1 MLPIFLDFEFNRTA
15 EKEVNL
21 ICGAIGF
28 KDEAGCYCTEVID
41 LRNEFGRGSLRAFL
55 LEKCETHRLVS
66 YSVEAEARALMSL
79 DLDPSE
85 FRWIDLY
92 LEYKM
97 LLNHS
102 DMYAYGNQLIDG
114 KAKVT
119 RKPQNRWEYIAD
131 ESTAGESHDKAS
143 SSLAAACYKL
153 LNVEIDTDHKDE
165 IRSLI
170 IDADPRRIDESI
182 DVILKYCESDIK
194 HLPALAA
201 AITKAVI
208 ALYNGALSVNRYIE
222 EAENRARY
230 SVSTAKMVSRGYP
243 IDEVAARAFTHNVPE
258 ILGACKEDINSQ
270 TRDKLGFD
278 LFDEWGAMRQKPMQ
292 DYIAAR
298 YCDWPVSPKTRRPSL
313 KEEVLSRRTSARHYY
328 GPDPVDQLLR
338 FARLKQSLN
347 GFLPPRKGKKTFW
360 EFVGSDSRVR
370 PYYNI
375 FGSQSSRS
383 QPSSTSFIHLKSAW
397 MRYLVQPVPGKMIV
411 GLDFAS
417 EEFLIAALVSKDAEM
432 VNTYLSGDPYLGFAK
447 ASGQAPASATRETHG
462 AVRDINKPA
471 VLGILYKMGPDTL
484 AKRIS
489 DSLGKPFASED
500 AFDLIRLFE
509 TTYSDYSDWCKEQ
522 LSKYETQKF
531 LRLPDGWT
539 MWGDND
545 NWRSA
550 VNFGIQGTGGVVMRE
565 AVYECENRGIDVVFT
580 LHDALYA
587 EFDLGD
593 WKAVEGFAEAMI
605 LGFGKAVGY
614 GEGIARIRPPVMI
627 RLDGAV
633 WGYGLPDDK
642 KEIVCAPLGI
652 ETRVPVKVSERYID
666 GRSKSDFEKF
676 KKYMDFESIF

>member
-1 MLPIFLDFEFNRTA
+1 MA
-15 EKEVNL
+15 M
-21 ICGAIGF
+21 G
-28 KDEAGCYCTEVID
+28 
-41 LRNEFGRGSLRAFL
+41 
-55 LEKCETHRLVS
+55 
-66 YSVEAEARALMSL
+66 
-79 DLDPSE
+79 LDPAH
-85 FRWIDLY
+85 FVWIDLY

-102 DMYAYGNQLIDG
+102 DKYAYGHQLIDG
-114 KAKVT
+114 KPKIT
-119 RKPQNRWEYIAD
+119 RKPKNKWEYIAD
-131 ESTAGESHDKAS
+131 ESSSGESHDKAS

-153 LNVEIDTDHKDE
+153 LAIEIDTDHKDE
-165 IRSLI
+165 IRGLI
-170 IDADPRRIDESI
+170 IDADPRRIDENI
-182 DVILKYCESDIK
+182 AAILEYCESDIK
-194 HLPALAA
+194 HLPALAG

-208 ALYNGALSVNRYIE
+208 ALYGGAVTVSRYLD
-222 EAENRARY
+222 EAQNRARY

-243 IDEVAARAFTHNVPE
+243 IDEVAARAFTLNVPE
-258 ILGACKEDINSQ
+258 ILGACRDDINSL
-270 TRDKLGFD
+270 TREKLGFD
-278 LFDEWGAMRQKPMQ
+278 LFEKGAMKQKEMQ
-292 DYIAAR
+292 DYIAANFN
-298 YCDWPVSPKTRRPSL
+298 DWPVSPKTRRPSL
-313 KEEVLSRRTSARHYY
+313 KEEIISRRTSARHSYSE
-328 GPDPVDQLLR
+328 DPIDQLLR

-347 GFLPPRKGKKTFW
+347 GFLPPKKGKRTFW
-360 EFVGSDSRVR
+360 EYVGADSRVR
-370 PYYNI
+370 PFYNI

-383 QPSSTSFIHLKSAW
+383 QPSSTSFIHLKAAW
-397 MRYLVQPVPGKMIV
+397 MRYLVQPRPGKMIV

-417 EEFLIAALVSKDAEM
+417 EEFLIAALVSRDPEM

-489 DSLGKPFASED
+489 DSLGKPFASEE
-500 AFDLIRLFE
+500 AFELIKLFE
-509 TTYSDYSDWCKEQ
+509 TTYSDYSDWCREQ
-522 LSKYETQKF
+522 LDKYETQKF

-539 MWGDND
+539 MFGDND

-550 VNFGIQGTGGVVMRE
+550 VNFGIQGAGGVVMRE
-565 AVYECENRGIDVVFT
+565 AVYECERRGIEVVFT

-587 EFDLGD
+587 EFDTGD
-593 WKAVEGFAEAMI
+593 FKAVEGFAEAMI

-614 GEGIARIRPPVMI
+614 GEGVARIKPPVMI

-633 WGYGLPDDK
+633 WGYGLADEK
-642 KEIVCAPLGI
+642 REIVCRPLGI